1 MIHSAFKTIHSDD
14 IFSRYIT
21 TAANLNQAIYLLL
34 DNALWLNSI
43 EVIQL
48 KKKNKLVEYS
58 NKFWLFSTL
67 FNLLRNCNDLFFIIQ
82 NNQSMQYQEL
92 LHEPIQRIQNP
103 GTHSKNTK
111 FLLSSKI
118 KKIFIKILKV
128 IALVCLNKQNESLI
142 LDTLKNIFDIF
153 LPLSNLKYVNL
164 SPGIEG
170 ICGLISSIIGLIL
183 LWDSK
188 PKRKN

>member
-82 NNQSMQYQEL
+82 NNQSMQYQEP
-92 LHEPIQRIQNP
+92 LHEYLLNENV
-103 GTHSKNTK
+103 GTYSKKTR

-118 KKIFIKILKV
+118 KKCFTKILKV
-128 IALVCLNKQNESLI
+128 IALLCLNKQYESLI

>member
-43 EVIQL
+43 EVIQI

-82 NNQSMQYQEL
+82 NNQSMQYQEP
-92 LHEPIQRIQNP
+92 LHEYLLNENV
-103 GTHSKNTK
+103 GTYSKKTR

-118 KKIFIKILKV
+118 KKCFTKILKV
-128 IALVCLNKQNESLI
+128 IALLCLNKQYESLI